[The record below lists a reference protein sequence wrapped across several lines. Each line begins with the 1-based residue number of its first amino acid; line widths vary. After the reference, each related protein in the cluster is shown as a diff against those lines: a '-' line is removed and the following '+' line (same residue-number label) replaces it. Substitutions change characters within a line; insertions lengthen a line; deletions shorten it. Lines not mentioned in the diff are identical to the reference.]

1 MELLTMNID
10 IELFGER
17 LRKIRIERDL
27 NQDQLA
33 SLSGVAQATISEY
46 ESGKRRAAPRSDQ
59 VAKLATILEV
69 TTDYL
74 LGLVDSPLSNLRGEV
89 TNANLKSQKQIP
101 ILGQVSAGSGVPAE
115 DDVIGHMMIDET
127 ESIDFALVVHGHS
140 MYPKLLD
147 GDIVF
152 VRKQQ
157 LARNGQMVVVR
168 INGDEGV
175 IKYFHKSGDTIIL
188 TSENPDYKPIRINR
202 DRWTTEC
209 AIIGVVVGLKR
220 KLSDF

>member
-1 MELLTMNID
+1 MIIMVTVLD
-10 IELFGER
+10 DFAER
-17 LRKIRIERDL
+17 LQEAMDSR
-27 NQDQLA
+27 
-33 SLSGVAQATISEY
+33 GISQY
-46 ESGKRRAAPRSDQ
+46 EL
-59 VAKLATILEV
+59 AKLADIAQSTLSMYLSRKRMPAGDVLQRISPILGV
-69 TTDYL
+69 STDFL

-89 TNANLKSQKQIP
+89 TSANLKSQKQIP

>member
-1 MELLTMNID
+1 MTRESKGMT
-10 IELFGER
+10 
-17 LRKIRIERDL
+17 
-27 NQDQLA
+27 QSQLCDA
-33 SLSGVAQATISEY
+33 SGVSQAQLSLY
-46 ESGKRRAAPRSDQ
+46 ESGQRSPTADTLM
-59 VAKLATILEV
+59 KLAKSLNV
-69 TTDYL
+69 SVDYL

-89 TNANLKSQKQIP
+89 TSANLKTQKQIP

-175 IKYFHKSGDTIIL
+175 IKYFQKRSDMVIL
-188 TSENPDYKPIRINR
+188 TSENPEYKPIRIDK
-202 DRWTTEC
+202 DRWDAEC

-220 KLSDF
+220 KFSDS

>member
-1 MELLTMNID
+1 MVTTMES
-10 IELFGER
+10 FQER
-17 LRKIRIERDL
+17 LKNTRESRGMTQI
-27 NQDQLA
+27 QLCEA
-33 SLSGVAQATISEY
+33 SGVSQAQLSLY
-46 ESGKRRAAPRSDQ
+46 ESGQRSPTSESLI
-59 VAKLATILEV
+59 KLARSLGISV
-69 TTDYL
+69 DYL
-74 LGLVDSPLSNLRGEV
+74 LGLVDVPEAHLKGEV
-89 TNANLKSQKQIP
+89 ELPFPKTQKQIP
-101 ILGQVSAGSGVPAE
+101 ILGQVSAGNGVPAE
-115 DDVIGHMMIDET
+115 DDVIGHMMVDET
-127 ESIDFALVVHGHS
+127 ESIDFALAVHGHS

-188 TSENPDYKPIRINR
+188 TSENPEYKPIRINR

>member
-1 MELLTMNID
+1 MLVSVLES
-10 IELFGER
+10 FQER
-17 LRKIRIERDL
+17 LKMTRESKGMT
-27 NQDQLA
+27 QSQLCDA
-33 SLSGVAQATISEY
+33 SGVSQAQLSLY
-46 ESGKRRAAPRSDQ
+46 ESGQRSPTADTLM
-59 VAKLATILEV
+59 KLAKSLNV
-69 TTDYL
+69 SVDYL

-89 TNANLKSQKQIP
+89 TSANLKTQKQIP
-101 ILGQVSAGSGVPAE
+101 ILGQVSAGNGVPAE
-115 DDVIGHMMIDET
+115 DDVIGHMMVDET
-127 ESIDFALVVHGHS
+127 ESIDFALAVHGHS

-188 TSENPDYKPIRINR
+188 TSENPEYKPIRINR
-202 DRWTTEC
+202 DRWTAEC

-220 KLSDF
+220 KFSDF

>member
-1 MELLTMNID
+1 MLVSVLES
-10 IELFGER
+10 FQER
-17 LRKIRIERDL
+17 LKMTRESKGMT
-27 NQDQLA
+27 QSQLCDA
-33 SLSGVAQATISEY
+33 SGVSQAQLSLY
-46 ESGKRRAAPRSDQ
+46 ESGQRSPTADTLM
-59 VAKLATILEV
+59 KLAKSLNV
-69 TTDYL
+69 SVDYL

-89 TNANLKSQKQIP
+89 TSANLKTQKQIP

-209 AIIGVVVGLKR
+209 AILV
-220 KLSDF
+220 

>member
-1 MELLTMNID
+1 MELLTMDID

-17 LRKIRIERDL
+17 LKRIRIERNL

-33 SLSGVAQATISEY
+33 SISGVAQATISEY

-59 VAKLATILEV
+59 VAKLATALEV

-74 LGLVDSPLSNLRGEV
+74 LGLVNNPSSNLKGEV
-89 TNANLKSQKQIP
+89 SNANLKSQKRIP
-101 ILGQVSAGSGVPAE
+101 VLGQVSAGNGVPAE
-115 DDVIGHMMIDET
+115 DDVIAHMMIDET
-127 ESIDFALVVHGHS
+127 ESIDFALAVKGYS
-140 MYPKLLD
+140 MFPKLLD

-157 LARNGQMVVVR
+157 LARNGQMVIVR

-175 IKYFHKSGDTIIL
+175 IKYFHKSGDVIIL
-188 TSENPDYKPIRINR
+188 TSENPEYKPMRISK
-202 DRWTTEC
+202 DRWTAEC
-209 AIIGVVVGLKR
+209 AIIGLVVGLKR

>member
-1 MELLTMNID
+1 MLVSVLES
-10 IELFGER
+10 FQER
-17 LRKIRIERDL
+17 LKMTRESKGMT
-27 NQDQLA
+27 QSQLCDA
-33 SLSGVAQATISEY
+33 SGVSQAQLSLY
-46 ESGKRRAAPRSDQ
+46 ESGQRSPTADTLM
-59 VAKLATILEV
+59 KLAKSLNV
-69 TTDYL
+69 SVDYL

-89 TNANLKSQKQIP
+89 TSANLKTQKQIP